1 MLFFAVFI
9 ILFLVELLYF
19 RVANHFNII
28 DKPNQRSSHSSITL
42 RGGGVIFCISV
53 LAYFLFFGFHY
64 FWFTLG
70 LTAIAA
76 ISFADDVKHQ
86 PRTLRLSI
94 HFVAVCLLLLKVGV
108 FDLPWWVWPIAF
120 VLIVGITNAYNFMD
134 GINGITTAYSFT
146 VLAGLYFINQNLPQY
161 QQFDS
166 SLIICLALGNLVFA
180 FFNFRPKAKCF
191 AGDVGSVSMAY
202 VLLFLTTWCI
212 LKTGNLIFILL
223 FAVYGIDTVLTILHR
238 LYKRENIF
246 EPHRQHLF
254 QYLANEKKIPQ
265 LVVSLLYMAVQG
277 VITMGVL
284 LTWQKPVV
292 VQLSFTA
299 MALGLPTIAYIF
311 TKYKILKQVGV
322 NNLQPPVIIH

>member
-1 MLFFAVFI
+1 ML
-9 ILFLVELLYF
+9 LVELLYF

-42 RGGGVIFCISV
+42 RGGGIIFSASV
-53 LAYFLFFGFHY
+53 LVYFLLFGFHY

-94 HFVAVCLLLLKVGV
+94 HFLAVCLLLLKVGV
-108 FDLPWWVWPIAF
+108 FGLPWWVWPIAF
-120 VLIVGITNAYNFMD
+120 VMIVGIINAYNFMD

-146 VLAGLYFINQNLPQY
+146 VMAGLYFVNRSLPQD

-166 SLIICLALGNLVFA
+166 SLLVCLALGNLVFA
-180 FFNFRPKAKCF
+180 FFNFRPRAKCF

-202 VLLFLTTWCI
+202 ALLFLTTWCI

-254 QYLANEKKIPQ
+254 QYLANEKKLPQ
-265 LVVSLLYMAVQG
+265 LVVSLIYMGVQV
-277 VITMGVL
+277 VITVGVL
-284 LTWQKPVV
+284 FVWQKPVFA
-292 VQLSFTA
+292 QLSFA
-299 MALGLPTIAYIF
+299 ILAVGLPAIVYIF

-322 NNLQPPVIIH
+322 DNMQPPVILH